1 MRFWLLCAV
10 AVLGVQCASA
20 PPPPP
25 ALARALDLT
34 AQGFRT
40 TAVRRLTE
48 LASRWPGAGTG
59 GDSGLAPLAHA
70 LCRHGMDSQAA
81 RMLHRAIRPR
91 GGGANASGGGG
102 GGAAAA
108 ASRAR
113 ALRLLAGVRLRQW
126 DLRAAA
132 AHYRESVCA
141 AEGVPCAPT
150 IYPEQAAEAEAG
162 EGAETEPIAAPP
174 LALPFESI
182 ACPGAAPAAR
192 LLSTVLLLAVQAPS
206 AVRAARLAQQQPRQP
221 PRACKVAN
229 AAAAA
234 ADDEAALAAFEEDLR
249 EKLPVLRTVQQLM
262 PVLLRRWDSGGEAPP
277 PQARKA
283 GKAGKA
289 RGEVAGER
297 ASLLRDV
304 HARVADALF
313 WAGAHASAHEHAE
326 RAAAL
331 TPSGSGNGTPSGS
344 TVAGALAAMRADFML
359 PVLFS
364 SAGHAK
370 QVRRT
375 LCDRLLRALGGVC
388 PGQQGSSSSS
398 SSRRTGAGGG
408 SGSGAQGVAVTPQV
422 TPDELHR
429 GIGFSPTY
437 GWVYHGYND
446 RAVMEMAAAL
456 YARLGAAG
464 GKGSTASGPLP
475 LPLPLPLPPP
485 PLPSAAAPSA
495 AAPSA
500 AAPSAAA
507 PRTIRVGILSAHFY
521 SHTMGKV
528 LLGLVAH
535 LPRGGGGGG
544 GGGGGNGGGG
554 NGSAPQ
560 ARMEVVLV
568 MPPMA
573 RRDAWTAAFEKHADS
588 VLRLPAE
595 QDDARARLR
604 EARLDVLLFADVG
617 MSHSTYLLGFGRYAR
632 AQVAFYGHPVTTGLP
647 AMDYFVSGVEL
658 EGGADD
664 LPPPPSRC
672 CGGGSTAARTEE
684 EDDGALR
691 NGGDGGGGD
700 GGGGGGGGN
709 GGGNGSQCGDARAG
723 RGRERERAASEFYT
737 EQLVRFEGNA
747 MYFPAPHLPAA
758 GSAQLRSRAWLG
770 LPREGAGSVYVC
782 PQQPQ
787 KLHPQMDALFAAVL
801 AADPRS
807 VLALLEPRHDP
818 QAKATVGRRLA
829 ALLGEEEYERRV
841 VWVALGA
848 APSDFMSLLLAADV
862 FLDTAPFGGGITAL
876 DALRAGLPIVSLPPA
891 QSIIRQVRALYAMM
905 CAATRGATQGAAGA
919 GAAAPG
925 AVPPCLLQAVGLAA
939 NATDYVA
946 KATRL
951 ATDRA
956 LNRRVRDLL
965 SSEVAQAAVFEDQTA
980 IAEWSRFLR
989 AVAAAAPNAGDG
1001 DGSASQVSGTAAS
1014 EQEAQG
1020 GGLVTGEENEFE

>member
-48 LASRWPGAGTG
+48 LASKWPGAGTG

-70 LCRHGMDSQAA
+70 LCRHGMDSHAA
-81 RMLHRAIRPR
+81 RMLHRAISPR
-91 GGGANASGGGG
+91 GGGANASSGGT
-102 GGAAAA
+102 AAAA
-108 ASRAR
+108 AMRAR

-141 AEGVPCAPT
+141 AEGTPCAAA
-150 IYPEQAAEAEAG
+150 IYPEQAAGAEAG

-174 LALPFESI
+174 LELPFESI

-192 LLSTVLLLAVQAPS
+192 LLSTVLLLAMQAPS
-206 AVRAARLAQQQPRQP
+206 AVRAARLAKQQPRQS

-234 ADDEAALAAFEEDLR
+234 ADDEGALAAFEEDLH
-249 EKLPVLRTVQQLM
+249 EKLPVLRTAQQLM

-277 PQARKA
+277 QARKA
-283 GKAGKA
+283 GKAE
-289 RGEVAGER
+289 GEVTGER
-297 ASLLRDV
+297 ATLLRDV

-313 WAGAHASAHEHAE
+313 WAGAHASAHEHAR

-331 TPSGSGNGTPSGS
+331 APSGSSSGSGS
-344 TVAGALAAMRADFML
+344 TVEGALAAMRADFML

-388 PGQQGSSSSS
+388 PGQQGSSSGSS
-398 SSRRTGAGGG
+398 SSSSSGSSSSSSSSSSTGAGGG
-408 SGSGAQGVAVTPQV
+408 GGGSAQSVAV

-464 GKGSTASGPLP
+464 GKGSTASSHLLLPQPL
-475 LPLPLPLPPP
+475 
-485 PLPSAAAPSA
+485 
-495 AAPSA
+495 
-500 AAPSAAA
+500 PSAAA

-535 LPRGGGGGG
+535 LPRGGGD
-544 GGGGGNGGGG
+544 GGGNGGSGG
-554 NGSAPQ
+554 GGSAPQ
-560 ARMEVVLV
+560 VARMEVVLV

-595 QDDARARLR
+595 QEDARARLR
-604 EARLDVLLFADVG
+604 DARLDVLLFADVG
-617 MSHSTYLLGFGRYAR
+617 MSHATYLLGFGRYAR

-647 AMDYFVSGVEL
+647 SIDYFVSGVEL

-672 CGGGSTAARTEE
+672 CGGESTEDESVGDHDGGGNFSSCGGESTAAAARTAEE
-684 EDDGALR
+684 EEEEEEEE
-691 NGGDGGGGD
+691 GDGD
-700 GGGGGGGGN
+700 GGGGG

-723 RGRERERAASEFYT
+723 RGRVRQRTASEFYT

-787 KLHPQMDALFAAVL
+787 KLHPRMDALFAAVL
-801 AADPRS
+801 AADPGS

-818 QAKATVGRRLA
+818 QAKATVGRRLV
-829 ALLGEEEYERRV
+829 ALLGEGEYERRV

-891 QSIIRQVRALYAMM
+891 QSIIRQVRALFAMM
-905 CAATRGATQGAAGA
+905 CAATRGAADA

-925 AVPPCLLQAVGLAA
+925 AALPCLLQTAGLAA

-965 SSEVAQAAVFEDQTA
+965 SSEAAQAAVFEDQTA

-1014 EQEAQG
+1014 EQEAHRG
-1020 GGLVTGEENEFE
+1020 GDLVTGEEDEFE